1 MPATAIDRLA
11 GGPVPQ
17 CVLVECYCM
26 RQALGNVVPACQ
38 CRKDD
43 LWVLSNTAEFR
54 GGGFA
59 PGQPGDR
66 SPTRMA
72 SEWLPVFLASLSCPV
87 ADSKDCFACCIA
99 LSLGHERQ
107 F

>member
-66 SPTRMA
+66 SRAPWVAVAR
-72 SEWLPVFLASLSCPV
+72 SLWHGPNQ
-87 ADSKDCFACCIA
+87 DGK
-99 LSLGHERQ
+99 
-107 F
+107 